1 MMSLLF
7 NTLSRFAMVLKEHIV
22 FHLVRNKY
30 KSKYNSEIQL
40 EKVEKKNQAKSL
52 IKVRILN

>member
-7 NTLSRFAMVLKEHIV
+7 NTLSRFAIVLKEHIV
-22 FHLVRNKY
+22 FNLVRNKY

-40 EKVEKKNQAKSL
+40 EKIEKKNQAKSL

>member
-7 NTLSRFAMVLKEHIV
+7 NTLSRFAIVLKENIV